1 MGHPAVSRQ
10 SDLEDLSA
18 QVRALQERV
27 FNLEQRLASAAAQP
41 EAATPVPFSAEPEID
56 PLAPALEETTRAIP
70 VLGKALLALAGAYLL
85 RAITESGAVPQAA
98 GVAAGLLYAM
108 LWLVLAA
115 RTDPEQKFVAAMH
128 GLTSVLVLGPLLWEA
143 TVRFT
148 AISAWAA
155 AGVLTFFA
163 VFGLAISWTKNIA
176 LVAWITTLG
185 ALTATFALLLAT
197 HDTVPFTLALL
208 AIAAAVEFSAC
219 LDHWLRERWVVAIS
233 ADLAVLLM
241 IIVATRPNGLP
252 EGYVPF
258 SIGMMLTLASALL
271 GIYLAS
277 TIVRT
282 LVRGVT
288 FTTFEISQS
297 ILAFL
302 LCLGG
307 TVRVE
312 QSHPAAVS
320 LAAGFGV
327 LCAVACYTV
336 AFAFLERHGRHD
348 RNFYTYSGFALLL
361 LLSGSYM
368 LLTDVFL
375 AALWCTFAI
384 GCILLGGHSGR
395 TTLNWHG
402 AIYLALGSAI
412 SGLAG
417 WSASQLLD
425 SGGAWISPALAGWIC
440 IAGAIAGYALL
451 LRASMPED
459 TSWSVRLCTLLL
471 SANAVWAIVGLIA
484 GLLVAAFA
492 PFTGFHPALRTA
504 TLTLLTLAL
513 AWAGKRYVRQ
523 EMVWLVYPLM
533 ALAAYKL
540 VLQDFRQGH
549 TLALFASLLLYGGA
563 LVLLPRIL
571 QKART

>member
-10 SDLEDLSA
+10 SDIEDLSA
-18 QVRALQERV
+18 QIRALQERV
-27 FNLEQRLASAAAQP
+27 SNLEQRFAVAGEMPQATTQALLSSEP
-41 EAATPVPFSAEPEID
+41 EAD
-56 PLAPALEETTRAIP
+56 QLAPALEETTRAIP

-85 RAITESGAVPQAA
+85 RALTESGAIPQAA
-98 GVAAGLLYAM
+98 GVAAGLLYAL

-115 RTDPEQKFVAAMH
+115 RTDPEQKFVVAVH

-143 TVRFT
+143 TVRFS

-163 VFGLAISWTKNIA
+163 IFGLAISWTKNIA

-185 ALTATFALLLAT
+185 ALTATFALLLGT
-197 HDTVPFTLALL
+197 HNTVPFTLALL
-208 AIAAAVEFSAC
+208 AIAASVEFSAC

-233 ADLAVLLM
+233 ADLAVLLA
-241 IIVATRPNGLP
+241 IIVATRPGGLP
-252 EGYVPF
+252 DGYLPF
-258 SIGMMLTLASALL
+258 SIGVMLALPSALL

-288 FTTFEISQS
+288 FTTFEVVQS
-297 ILAFL
+297 TLAFV
-302 LCLGG
+302 LCIIGAL
-307 TVRVE
+307 RVE
-312 QSHPAAVS
+312 KSHPVAVDVV
-320 LAAGFGV
+320 AGFGV

-348 RNFYTYSGFALLL
+348 RNFYTYSGFGLLL
-361 LLSGSYM
+361 LLAGSYM
-368 LLTDVFL
+368 LLTNALL
-375 AALWCTFAI
+375 AALWCTLAI

-395 TTLNWHG
+395 TTLHWHG
-402 AIYLALGSAI
+402 AIYLALGSAL

-417 WSASQLLD
+417 WSAGRLLD
-425 SGGAWISPALAGWIC
+425 SGGGWTTPAVAGWIC
-440 IAGAIAGYALL
+440 IAGAVAGYALL
-451 LRASMPED
+451 LRDGPAED
-459 TSWSVRLCTLLL
+459 ESWSARISTLLL
-471 SANAVWAIVGLIA
+471 SANAAWAVVGLCA
-484 GLLVAAFA
+484 GLLVALFA

-513 AWAGKRYVRQ
+513 AWAGKRYLRE
-523 EMVWLVYPLM
+523 EMIWLVYPLM
-533 ALAAYKL
+533 LLTAYKL
-540 VLQDFRQGH
+540 LLQDFRQGH

-571 QKART
+571 QKAKV